1 MKAGEKSINPTTP
14 HARGSSWITLLLLV
28 EPVTFRHRRGRSKVE
43 SQLEEASLKI
53 FLGYPSEYRT
63 AAKEIY
69 NFLRTKGDEI
79 WFDRKSLVAGDDW
92 DSERDRAQRE
102 ADLVVHLCSAAI
114 LERPGVV
121 NREIKQT
128 LRLVDDQPF
137 GALYV
142 VPIRLEPIKLPVEL
156 TRFQYLDY
164 FDDNWKEPLST
175 AVEKRRS
182 QLLSN
187 IGRSSQTHVTQETK
201 TGFQKVEFEETSKTY
216 ECRGEYISYNES
228 GIYWT
233 LVNGA
238 IAAHALEGFF
248 GNANDFRRL
257 AAEEAE
263 TQEFDEDQARSEW
276 SIRADEFYR
285 FHDLTSVRF
294 YTFINY
300 AGAIHPNHYI
310 TSLNF
315 FGAAVGPV
323 SIEEMLDYSIENAS
337 KILEHCEKVIVA
349 SLDEQYRG
357 EGDFFEGYKDAEE
370 NVWSLLSQF
379 NFNAHEITFNFSPY
393 KVLPY
398 VFSLHEVHVPWSFL
412 DGMLSE
418 RIRPVIRKLIG

>member
-1 MKAGEKSINPTTP
+1 M
-14 HARGSSWITLLLLV
+14 
-28 EPVTFRHRRGRSKVE
+28 
-43 SQLEEASLKI
+43 KI
-53 FLGYPSEYRT
+53 FLGYPSEHRA

-69 NFLRTKGDEI
+69 DYLRTKGDEV
-79 WFDRKSLVAGDDW
+79 WFDKKSLVGGDDW

-102 ADLVVHLCSAAI
+102 ADLVIHLCSAAI

-142 VPIRLEPIKLPVEL
+142 IPIRLEPFKLPIEL
-156 TRFQYLDY
+156 TRFQYFDY
-164 FDDNWKEPLST
+164 FAGDWKEPLCM

-182 QLLSN
+182 QLSSKTSSA
-187 IGRSSQTHVTQETK
+187 RSPQTHVTQETRPE
-201 TGFQKVEFEETSKTY
+201 FRKVEFEETSKTY
-216 ECRGEYISYNES
+216 ECRGEYISYGES

-257 AAEEAE
+257 AAEDAE
-263 TQEFDEDQARSEW
+263 VETTDEDQPLSEW

-285 FHDLTSVRF
+285 FDDLVSIRF

-300 AGAIHPNHYI
+300 AGAAHPNHYI

-315 FGAAVGPV
+315 FGAAVGSI
-323 SIEEMLDYSIENAS
+323 SIEELLYYSIENAN
-337 KILEHCEKVIVA
+337 KILEYCEKVIVA
-349 SLDEQYRG
+349 SLDEQFRS
-357 EGDFFEGYKDAEE
+357 EGAFFEGYKDTEDS
-370 NVWSLLSQF
+370 VWSLLSQF
-379 NFNAHEITFNFSPY
+379 NFNEHGVTFNFSPY
-393 KVLPY
+393 KVLPF
-398 VFSLHEVHVPWSFL
+398 VFGLHEVHVPWSFL
-412 DGMLSE
+412 EDTLSD
-418 RIRPVIRKLIG
+418 RIRPVVHKLTG